1 MYMKFKNIHKFIL
14 KNKKM
19 IILIFSLIMIFNL
32 LKPIR
37 EGKTNKKLS
46 NEEKAAKFKKLNLAH
61 LEKTLKII
69 EDVKD
74 QNEKNLPGRHLALQP
89 ITPEEK
95 QTMFA
100 ILNESEN
107 ILHAGIKTTIF
118 RSENKTWNDWISRIG
133 RLVMGKEGAD
143 ITMILERIKLAK
155 EILRKDGGGN
165 SPIKEKKEEKKEE
178 KKSTGFF

>member
-32 LKPIR
+32 LNPIR

-69 EDVKD
+69 EEVKEK
-74 QNEKNLPGRHLALQP
+74 NEKNLPGRHLALQP

-95 QTMFA
+95 QTMLA

-107 ILHAGIKTTIF
+107 ILHAAVKTTLF
-118 RSENKTWNDWISRIG
+118 RSENKTWQDWIGRVH
-133 RLVMGKEGAD
+133 RLVIGKEGAD
-143 ITMILERIKLAK
+143 IKMILERIKLAK

-165 SPIKEKKEEKKEE
+165 IPIKEEKKEKEE
-178 KKSTGFF
+178 KKGGFF

>member
-1 MYMKFKNIHKFIL
+1 MYMKFKNINKFIL

-69 EDVKD
+69 EEVK
-74 QNEKNLPGRHLALQP
+74 EKNKKSLPGRHLALQP

-100 ILNESEN
+100 ILNESEK
-107 ILHAGIKTTIF
+107 IIEAGVKTTLF
-118 RSENKTWNDWISRIG
+118 RSENKTWNDWINRVSQLI
-133 RLVMGKEGAD
+133 VGKQGAE
-143 ITMILERIKLAK
+143 ITMVLERIKLAK

-165 SPIKEKKEEKKEE
+165 IPIKEKKEEKKE
-178 KKSTGFF
+178 KGGFF

>member
-1 MYMKFKNIHKFIL
+1 MYMKFKNINKFIL

-61 LEKTLKII
+61 LEKTLNII
-69 EDVKD
+69 EDVKKK
-74 QNEKNLPGRHLALQP
+74 NEKNLPGRHMALQP
-89 ITPEEK
+89 ISPEEK

-107 ILHAGIKTTIF
+107 ILHAAVKTTLF
-118 RSENKTWNDWISRIG
+118 RSENKTWNSWINRVSG
-133 RLVMGKEGAD
+133 LVMGKEGAN

-155 EILRKDGGGN
+155 EILRKDKGGSN
-165 SPIKEKKEEKKEE
+165 SIKEEKKEE
-178 KKSTGFF
+178 KKGGFF